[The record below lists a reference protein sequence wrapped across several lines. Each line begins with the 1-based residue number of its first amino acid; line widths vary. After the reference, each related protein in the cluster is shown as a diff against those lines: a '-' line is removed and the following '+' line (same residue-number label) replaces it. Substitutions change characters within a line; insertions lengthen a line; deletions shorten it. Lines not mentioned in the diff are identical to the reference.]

1 MTPLAVPPAA
11 TLAPAAAG
19 SIRHLPVNLFASV
32 MSLAGLALAWR
43 LGAGTFGLPAVV
55 GDTVGVLAVAVFVVL
70 GTAYAL
76 KALRHPDAVAA
87 EFNHPVA
94 GNFFGT
100 IAISLL
106 LLGPVVSPWSAATG
120 HALWTAGVVAA
131 FAIVFTAVTRL
142 LQGGR
147 APDLALP
154 AWLIAGVGALD
165 IPVTG
170 ATMPMS
176 WAGEVNLAAAGIG
189 AVLAVLM
196 LAAIF
201 ARLVFHAPLPPALR
215 PSQMI
220 LVAPFALGFLAYVN
234 LAGEVD
240 RFASLLFY
248 AALFFFAVAS
258 VKVFRDPAPFAPG
271 WWAIGFPIAALA
283 NAALRYAGAHPSTPL
298 TWIAG
303 ALLAVLAAVV
313 GVLAVRTA
321 LFTARG
327 RLLAG

>member
-1 MTPLAVPPAA
+1 MTPLATSAALPLPA
-11 TLAPAAAG
+11 APAA

-43 LGAGTFGLPAVV
+43 LGVDAFGLPAGV
-55 GDTVGVLAVAVFVVL
+55 GEIVGMLSVAVFAL
-70 GTAYAL
+70 LAAAYAT
-76 KALRHPDAVAA
+76 KAIRHPEAVAA
-87 EFNHPVA
+87 EFNHPVG

-100 IAISLL
+100 VPISLL
-106 LLGPVVSPWSAATG
+106 LLGPVVTPWSPTVG
-120 HALWTAGVVAA
+120 HALWTVGVVAA
-131 FAIVFTAVTRL
+131 LAVVFSAVSRL
-142 LQGGR
+142 LRGGR

-170 ATMPMS
+170 ASMPMP
-176 WAGEVNLAAAGIG
+176 WAGEANVAAAGIG

-234 LAGEVD
+234 LSGGVD

-248 AALFFFAVAS
+248 AALFFFAVAA
-258 VKVFRDPAPFAPG
+258 VKVFGDPAPFAPG
-271 WWAIGFPIAALA
+271 WWAIGFPVAALA
-283 NAALRYAGAHPSTPL
+283 NAALRYAAAHPTMPL
-298 TWIAG
+298 KSLAA
-303 ALLAVLAAVV
+303 ALLAALTVTV
-313 GVLAVRTA
+313 GVLAVRTV